1 MIYFHSP
8 PPAPSQIQYLS
19 LYLSLSN
26 THTDLHTHTHSCL
39 PDSAVDSTLKYNRR
53 CLLVPG
59 VTLVVNSWLSAGL
72 VFLEQEPCRR
82 QFVSDGKV
90 RRPLGHSQGFFLKKM
105 HGRAFSLGNIQ
116 YSTPAVLTHHL
127 VVVIPCFA
135 QGHVSFFLFL
145 WHNFLHMKLLYLFLF
160 LLLLLLE
167 PKSRFGLKAVT
178 LQHTW
183 GK

>member
-8 PPAPSQIQYLS
+8 PPAPSQIQYHS

-26 THTDLHTHTHSCL
+26 THTDLHTHSCL

-90 RRPLGHSQGFFLKKM
+90 RRPLGHSQGFFLKKNAWQSFLP
-105 HGRAFSLGNIQ
+105 GKYTVQ
-116 YSTPAVLTHHL
+116 YSSCTYSSFSCSDSVL
-127 VVVIPCFA
+127 CSRA
-135 QGHVSFFLFL
+135 CFFLSLFL
-145 WHNFLHMKLLYLFLF
+145 RHNFLHMKLLYLFLF
-160 LLLLLLE
+160 LLLLFLE

-178 LQHTW
+178 LQNT
-183 GK
+183 